1 MYKTIELTALIENYS
16 SLSEWLSGI
25 INSWGI
31 NNILSNKI
39 FVCLEEIFV
48 NIASY
53 AYPEKAGTVK
63 VSTAKENDEIILKF
77 EDEGFEYN
85 PLEKEDPDITLS
97 YDKRPIGG
105 LGIFMVK
112 EMSKKLEYER
122 KNNKNIL
129 TVTFNTD

>member
-1 MYKTIELTALIENYS
+1 MYKTIELKALTDNYA
-16 SLSEWLSGI
+16 SLSEWLEGI
-25 INSWGI
+25 IASFGI
-31 NNILSNKI
+31 SGKLANKI
-39 FVCLEEIFV
+39 NVCSEEIFV

-53 AYPEKAGTVK
+53 AYPEETGQVK
-63 VSTAKENDEIILKF
+63 VLLSKEGNEIILKF

-85 PLEKEDPDITLS
+85 PLQKEDPDITLS

-112 EMSKKLEYER
+112 EMSKNVEYER

-129 TVTFNTD
+129 TITFNTD